1 MEVANKFTLQSGTEY
16 PPNRFQETYV
26 HPNSASS
33 VDWHD
38 SSTHSR
44 ISRDTRLI
52 PLAFTAVAIVLQ
64 LLQAIVF
71 YTKSYLKNRSKPATN
86 DRESP
91 GVAVATSTGTTG
103 LPQYAR
109 KFGGNT
115 ILAFIVARLAGCVAL
130 FTLSVITL
138 KQHQVEPIA
147 GASIRWDE
155 LLGNPELCMS
165 VAYVSLAQ
173 SLNYRF

>member
-1 MEVANKFTLQSGTEY
+1 
-16 PPNRFQETYV
+16 
-26 HPNSASS
+26 
-33 VDWHD
+33 
-38 SSTHSR
+38 
-44 ISRDTRLI
+44 
-52 PLAFTAVAIVLQ
+52 